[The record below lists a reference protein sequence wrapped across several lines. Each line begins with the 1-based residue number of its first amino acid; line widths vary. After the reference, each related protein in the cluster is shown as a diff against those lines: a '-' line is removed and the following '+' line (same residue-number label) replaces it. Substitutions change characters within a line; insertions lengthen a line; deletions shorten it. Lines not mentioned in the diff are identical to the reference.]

1 MKNLICVSA
10 PSGSGKTTLC
20 KHVREVKRE
29 LVWSLSYTTRSP
41 RPNEVNGEDYNFIT
55 QKEFISLKDNEEF
68 AEWENVHGQYY
79 GTIKSQLDEAI
90 LNDKIVLLELDV
102 NGTMSIRELY
112 SEQSHSIFIV
122 PPSVDDLRD
131 RLIKRG
137 SETNKSIEKRLERFN
152 KEMECKDRFD
162 TLLIN
167 DNIQVAIND
176 FIMIINELTKGKNNG
191 N

>member
-20 KHVREVKRE
+20 KHVREVQRE
-29 LVWSLSYTTRSP
+29 LVWSVSYTTRSP

-55 QKEFISLKDNEEF
+55 QKEFISLKENEGF

-79 GTIKSQLDEAI
+79 GTIKSKLDEAI
-90 LNDKIVLLELDV
+90 LNEKTVLLELDV

-112 SEQSHSIFIV
+112 PEQSHSVFIV
-122 PPSVDDLRD
+122 PPSVDDLRE

-152 KEMECKDRFD
+152 KEMECKDRYD

-176 FIMIINELTKGKNNG
+176 FIMIINELTKGKK
-191 N
+191 